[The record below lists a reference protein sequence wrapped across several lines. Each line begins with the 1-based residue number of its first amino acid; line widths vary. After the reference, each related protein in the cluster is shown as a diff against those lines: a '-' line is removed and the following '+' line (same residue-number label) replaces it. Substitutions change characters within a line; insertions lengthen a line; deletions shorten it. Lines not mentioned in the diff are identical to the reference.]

1 MLVNETGIKGSVDGM
16 LMVVNW
22 LNIVLIV
29 KLMSELTVQLVLG
42 MVSIHVAIAK
52 ALMLNAVVLVSHPL
66 DFSVFLIF
74 LFDLLLL

>member
-1 MLVNETGIKGSVDGM
+1 MLVNETSIEGSVDSM

-42 MVSIHVAIAK
+42 VVPIHVAIAK
-52 ALMLNAVVLVSHPL
+52 ALMLNAVMLVSHPL
-66 DFSVFLIF
+66 DFSVFLVL